1 MTTPNAPVCSC
12 EWEEALGSALRLAVS
27 LARVNTLTAPEMD
40 TLINLRALVHAW
52 DWARMEAE
60 ATK

>member
-1 MTTPNAPVCSC
+1 MRSPDAPVCSC

-27 LARVNTLTAPEMD
+27 LVRANTLTAPEMD

-60 ATK
+60 AAK